1 MEENTEMF
9 LEAKRLN
16 YIFEGPFELSA
27 INDAISFLNSSDL
40 PVNFFINSPG
50 GYVSY
55 VYPMSKAIEE
65 YGDIILYPIEDC
77 SSSGFFLLLNTS
89 VPICLLDKSIRS
101 LIHFPRIDA
110 ILDMNKNHIYDKV
123 DFKNKLEQKGF
134 SELLRNLP
142 LPDKQ
147 MKKLLKGEDV
157 VLYYN
162 DLLEI
167 FKTRIIHE

>member
-1 MEENTEMF
+1 
-9 LEAKRLN
+9 
-16 YIFEGPFELSA
+16 
-27 INDAISFLNSSDL
+27 
-40 PVNFFINSPG
+40 
-50 GYVSY
+50 
-55 VYPMSKAIEE
+55 
-65 YGDIILYPIEDC
+65 
-77 SSSGFFLLLNTS
+77 
-89 VPICLLDKSIRS
+89 
-101 LIHFPRIDA
+101 
-110 ILDMNKNHIYDKV
+110 MNKNHIYDKV

-142 LPDKQ
+142 LPNKQ

>member
-1 MEENTEMF
+1 
-9 LEAKRLN
+9 
-16 YIFEGPFELSA
+16 
-27 INDAISFLNSSDL
+27 
-40 PVNFFINSPG
+40 
-50 GYVSY
+50 
-55 VYPMSKAIEE
+55 
-65 YGDIILYPIEDC
+65 
-77 SSSGFFLLLNTS
+77 
-89 VPICLLDKSIRS
+89 LDKSIRS